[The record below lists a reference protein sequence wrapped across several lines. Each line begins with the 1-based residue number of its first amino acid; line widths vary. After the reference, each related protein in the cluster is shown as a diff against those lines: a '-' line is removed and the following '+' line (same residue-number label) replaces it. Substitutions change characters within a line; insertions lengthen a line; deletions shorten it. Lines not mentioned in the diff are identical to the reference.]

1 MSKKYDHDLEKL
13 KAEEELRK
21 ANGELEEKIGEGIG
35 VEKEEFNEN
44 EENLAENQVEL
55 TSGEI
60 ITFDFESLTG
70 NKIIKIKESYQ
81 KRRGKKA
88 SAIEELDD
96 LYYLMVAEKTS
107 GRAYTDFLA
116 MKYKDFNAVKNCV
129 RTFLQLD

>member
-1 MSKKYDHDLEKL
+1 MKKNYDHDLELK

-21 ANGELEEKIGEGIG
+21 VNGELEEKIGDETE

-44 EENLAENQVEL
+44 EENLAENQVKL
-55 TSGEI
+55 TSGEV

-70 NKIIKIKESYQ
+70 NKIIKIKENYQ

-96 LYYLMVAEKTS
+96 LYYLMVAEATS

>member
-1 MSKKYDHDLEKL
+1 MSKNYDHDLEKK

-21 ANGELEEKIGEGIG
+21 INGDAKEKIE

-96 LYYLMVAEKTS
+96 LYYLMVAEATS

-129 RTFLQLD
+129 RAFLQLD

>member
-1 MSKKYDHDLEKL
+1 MKKNYDHDLELK
-13 KAEEELRK
+13 KAEKELRK
-21 ANGELEEKIGEGIG
+21 VNGELEEKMGDETE
-35 VEKEEFNEN
+35 VEN
-44 EENLAENQVEL
+44 EENLAENQVKL
-55 TSGEI
+55 TSGEV

-70 NKIIKIKESYQ
+70 NKIIKIKENYQ

-96 LYYLMVAEKTS
+96 LYYLMVAEATS

>member
-60 ITFDFESLTG
+60 MTFDFESLTG

-88 SAIEELDD
+88 SAIEEFDD
-96 LYYLMVAEKTS
+96 LYYLMVAEATS